1 MHIRQTEM
9 DIHMLSVHKSHLNY
23 MTSQEESID
32 KRDKEIEKRGK
43 RTKLWGWIQHV
54 EAGVMRRIQQT
65 IRSSGWRRGTK
76 LKKHRRQGKKRV
88 SWNEKDQMLIW
99 QVIWKLRIDH

>member
-43 RTKLWGWIQHV
+43 RTKPWG
-54 EAGVMRRIQQT
+54 
-65 IRSSGWRRGTK
+65 
-76 LKKHRRQGKKRV
+76 
-88 SWNEKDQMLIW
+88 
-99 QVIWKLRIDH
+99 